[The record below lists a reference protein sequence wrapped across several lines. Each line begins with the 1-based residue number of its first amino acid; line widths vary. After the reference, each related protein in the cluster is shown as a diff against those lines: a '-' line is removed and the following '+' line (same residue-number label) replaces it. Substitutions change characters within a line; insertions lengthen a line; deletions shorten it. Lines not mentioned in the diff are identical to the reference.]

1 MNCFLFLRNAT
12 VMLEDGNT
20 AYRNRFKADFKGPK
34 IPFGALVHYLP
45 ITPKDKS
52 RTHAF
57 GSKLLP
63 GVFLGYSQQAGGGW
77 SGDLLLADWEALSAC
92 TDVKKFPIKRFK
104 HKEVTPIMDGDSF
117 RFPAAEAKSKQTDDI
132 LELPS
137 SNPFDGSSSAPSAE
151 AVDDDSP
158 PGDAKEDPEE
168 EKKADPDMP
177 RGQGSDDQDF

>member
-1 MNCFLFLRNAT
+1 M
-12 VMLEDGNT
+12 
-20 AYRNRFKADFKGPK
+20 
-34 IPFGALVHYLP
+34 
-45 ITPKDKS
+45 
-52 RTHAF
+52 
-57 GSKLLP
+57 P

-92 TDVKKFPIKRFK
+92 TDVKDFPIKRFK

-117 RFPAAEAKSKQTDDI
+117 RFPAAEAKRKQAGDDI

-177 RGQGSDDQDF
+177 RGQGSDH